1 MKHIPNLKMITC
13 LAILLGLAGCATPP
27 PAPLPKLVK
36 HAVWETNDTETVYD
50 ACLKGLHLNGFM
62 ILVAERESGLLA
74 TEWKDISTA
83 SIDAKFRMNL
93 LIFNEAPG
101 HTSLSIRYDI
111 NWTGKEG
118 HKVKSAEAEQTVAK
132 SVTETMESLLLEF
145 DRLLGKASNKGYAS
159 FTWK

>member
-1 MKHIPNLKMITC
+1 MKKFSDLKRISC
-13 LAILLGLAGCATPP
+13 LAIFLTLTGCATTPP
-27 PAPLPKLVK
+27 PPLPQLIK
-36 HAVWETNDTETVYD
+36 HAVWETNDKALVYD

-93 LIFNEAPG
+93 LIFSEAPG

-111 NWTGKEG
+111 NWSGKEG
-118 HKVKSAEAEQTVAK
+118 HKVKTVEAEQIVSK
-132 SVTETMESLLLEF
+132 SVTDTMDSLFLEF
-145 DRLLGKASNKGYAS
+145 DRLVGKASDKGYAS